1 MNKVSKEAKR
11 SSLVTTE
18 WLSEH
23 LQDDDLVLFD
33 ASMATVVGIEAIEYD
48 QQPLIPNSY
57 KLDVE
62 QELCDLS
69 SSQLH
74 ALPTP
79 AQFNAFAKRVGL
91 SAESIVV
98 VYDNQ
103 GIYSAPRAWW
113 LLKVMGVD
121 RVYVLNG
128 GLPKWLAE
136 KRATT
141 TTYLLDSNQGTLQA
155 AYQPQRVCDAAAV
168 LAQLTDSD
176 SMVVDAR
183 SAGRYQGSAPEP
195 RAGLRS
201 GHIPGSVNIHF
212 AELLHER
219 QMKPLAELEV
229 IFDDQLNSKQQP
241 LIASCGSGITA
252 CIVLLA
258 AAQVGYQNLCLYDG
272 SWTEWG
278 ADDQLP
284 IE

>member
-1 MNKVSKEAKR
+1 M

-23 LQDDDLVLFD
+23 LDDTDLLVFD
-33 ASMATVVGIEAIEYD
+33 ASMATVIGIEAIAYD
-48 QQPLIPNSY
+48 QQPLIPNSF

-91 SAESIVV
+91 HADSTVV

-113 LLKVMGVD
+113 LLRAMGVE
-121 RVYVLNG
+121 RVYVLDG

-136 KRATT
+136 NRATVLD
-141 TTYLLDSNQGTLQA
+141 YVADSNQGTLQA
-155 AYQPQRVCDAAAV
+155 KYQPQLVCDAATV
-168 LAQLTDSD
+168 LAQLADSD

-183 SAGRYQGSAPEP
+183 SAGRYHGSAAEP
-195 RAGLRS
+195 RPGLRS

-212 AELLHER
+212 AELIRER
-219 QMKPLAELEV
+219 QMKSAAELEAT
-229 IFDDQLNSKQQP
+229 FDAQLNSKQQP
-241 LIASCGSGITA
+241 MIASCGSGITA

-258 AAQVGYQNLCLYDG
+258 AAQVGYQNLSLYDG
-272 SWTEWG
+272 SWAQWG
-278 ADDQLP
+278 ADEQLP